1 MVSTGGRAAKHCRR
15 SPSLIPYR
23 RQSATEN
30 FTAKSRDQP
39 NELIMKEST
48 KTAAFVGSA
57 VAMLIASVFTSYTN
71 QPKPNDDF
79 ETVGQ
84 PFYEGFE
91 ETNQAKSLVVTSI
104 DPDAIKEQKFEIKQ
118 IDGLW
123 QIPSHEGYPAEAA
136 QRLATTAASLVG
148 LTRDS
153 LVGRRTSDYE
163 KFGVVDPRTDDIID
177 VESVGQSVTLR
188 DANEDVLVDLIIGD
202 RADESS
208 DDAMTEQPADK
219 TFYYVRRAD
228 ETNVYRIPLNIEL
241 STKFSDWIEPDLLQ
255 LEASDVVALDV
266 NNYQIE
272 ERSSGLFGQAKE
284 LLKVQGDKISL
295 SRESSTDDW
304 EMQEF
309 DSAKEKIKQDAIN
322 AIVSVL
328 DEMAIVDVKRK
339 PTLDG
344 RILLDADLQYSV
356 TPEQAK
362 LMLIRTQ
369 QELDALTP
377 DQQAQFQAIQL
388 GIMELQRDLDAKG
401 FSFGSTGQKLE
412 LVSAGGEM
420 KAGTSD
426 GLRYTLHIGKAPTDT
441 VEEIKVGGTSDNEKS
456 NDQDTADT
464 SEDVD
469 RKEADTG
476 DAADET
482 QEDATNDTNRYVL
495 IRVAFDETLLSDP
508 GESPVKPT
516 APTKPEGYTAAPEE
530 EPSGGDDEAK
540 DDEID
545 DTEESSEDDDAA
557 PKPGNMQRNPAFVK
571 YDEDAAAFESAEVE
585 YELALTAYESASKKK
600 EAQTEAG
607 QKTAE
612 ILNGR
617 FEKWYYIVS
626 SENLKT
632 LQGDREAL
640 IEPVIVTTSDDEAAV
655 EAKAAETTA
664 AAMEDRPDVS
674 FPEIETSKE
683 QLSEQSDAAETKPI
697 EKPPVV
703 SPAEDGDSDVEDDEA
718 KEESEKP
725 AAAQEDAEPSPRE
738 TKNDSTSEATEESD
752 QKDVLPKEVGDDVSK

>member
-1 MVSTGGRAAKHCRR
+1 
-15 SPSLIPYR
+15 
-23 RQSATEN
+23 
-30 FTAKSRDQP
+30 
-39 NELIMKEST
+39 MKEST
-48 KTAAFVGSA
+48 KTAVFVGSA

-136 QRLATTAASLVG
+136 ERLATTAASLVG

-163 KFGVVDPRTDDIID
+163 KFGVVDPRTDDIVD
-177 VESVGQSVTLR
+177 VESVGQSITLR
-188 DANEDVLVDLIIGD
+188 DANEDVLVDFIIGD
-202 RADESS
+202 RADENA
-208 DDAMTEQPADK
+208 DDAMMEAPSEE

-228 ETNVYRIPLNIEL
+228 ETNVYRIPLTIEL

-255 LEASDVVALDV
+255 LEASDVIALDI

-272 ERSSGLFGQAKE
+272 ERSSGMFGQAKE

-295 SRESSTDDW
+295 ARKSSTDDW
-304 EMQEF
+304 ELE
-309 DSAKEKIKQDAIN
+309 DADPTKEKTKQDAVN

-328 DEMAIVDVKRK
+328 DDMAIVDVKRK

-344 RILLDADLQYSV
+344 QILLDADLQYSV
-356 TPEQAK
+356 TPKQAK
-362 LMLIRTQ
+362 LMSIRTQ

-377 DQQAQFQAIQL
+377 DQQAEFQAIQL

-401 FSFGSTGQKLE
+401 FSFGSTGQELE

-420 KAGTSD
+420 KAGTLD

-441 VEEIKVGGTSDNEKS
+441 VEEIKVGGTSEDEKS
-456 NDQDTADT
+456 ND
-464 SEDVD
+464 E
-469 RKEADTG
+469 EADDTREDLDKDKAAEETPK
-476 DAADET
+476 DAIE
-482 QEDATNDTNRYVL
+482 DTNRYVL
-495 IRVAFDETLLSDP
+495 IRVAFDESLLSNP
-508 GESPVKPT
+508 GEAPVKPT
-516 APTKPEGYTAAPEE
+516 PPTKPDGYTAASEE
-530 EPSGGDDEAK
+530 EAPEGDDNTNV
-540 DDEID
+540 D
-545 DTEESSEDDDAA
+545 DTDANSEDEDAA
-557 PKPGNMQRNPAFVK
+557 PKPDNMQRNPAFVK
-571 YDEDAAAFESAEVE
+571 YDEDSAAFESAEVE
-585 YELALTAYESASKKK
+585 YELALTAYEAASKEK
-600 EAQTEAG
+600 ESKTKAG
-607 QKTAE
+607 KKTAE

-632 LQGDREAL
+632 MQGEREAL
-640 IEPVIVTTSDDEAAV
+640 TEPVIVTTADDESAI
-655 EAKAAETTA
+655 EAKAAEATA

-674 FPEIETSKE
+674 FPKIETPKEGSAKQGSSEESKP
-683 QLSEQSDAAETKPI
+683 AETKPV
-697 EKPPVV
+697 EKPPVAA
-703 SPAEDGDSDVEDDEA
+703 PAESDEAGDGVEAKQENKKPANKDDVESSSTEASDETAVEPTSETSEEPDKEDLSPKDNGDDE
-718 KEESEKP
+718 ES
-725 AAAQEDAEPSPRE
+725 R
-738 TKNDSTSEATEESD
+738 
-752 QKDVLPKEVGDDVSK
+752 